1 MNKTTVYYRWDNA
14 QDELG
19 WTLAEGA
26 SSEWRAA
33 IERKDAFSVD
43 IPNKYLSWALR
54 DMEFALLRLANED
67 FIDTYLDPAGDRWHH
82 KR

>member
-19 WTLAEGA
+19 WALAEGA
-26 SSEWRAA
+26 SSEWRAD